1 METLGLGVGEVV
13 APAGE
18 CVGPG
23 SDGGTRRQLD
33 GNGDAHAHR
42 LTWKNT
48 PWRLRKGLQALLRQA
63 QG

>member
-33 GNGDAHAHR
+33 GNGDAHAHPVIGNDT
-42 LTWKNT
+42 L
-48 PWRLRKGLQALLRQA
+48 WRLRKGLQALLRQA